1 MFVLDSHCD
10 TPSQIHRLR
19 DLRKD
24 NPRAQVDFPKL
35 KRGGVDG
42 AFFAIYVPASLGDGS
57 EGSVGSDCSVGSVG
71 SDVKK
76 GSPATE
82 YARMLLREVRACID
96 ANSDIA
102 ALATNA
108 SEALRNQSASMV

>member
-57 EGSVGSDCSVGSVG
+57 EGSVGSECSVGSVG

-76 GSPATE
+76 GLS
-82 YARMLLREVRACID
+82 LIH
-96 ANSDIA
+96 I
-102 ALATNA
+102 
-108 SEALRNQSASMV
+108 

>member
-42 AFFAIYVPASLGDGS
+42 AFFAIYVPASLGDGTV
-57 EGSVGSDCSVGSVG
+57 GSVGSEGSVGSVG

-76 GSPATE
+76 GSEATE
-82 YARMLLREVRACID
+82 YARTLLREVISLPWPLTPPRPSATSLRAFFPY
-96 ANSDIA
+96 S
-102 ALATNA
+102 LA
-108 SEALRNQSASMV
+108 